1 MWPPNKI
8 LFPVDFSER
17 SVGAARYVRALCCR
31 FRPEITLIHVLP
43 PPAYGI
49 GSLESGP
56 LMVEEAWE
64 EQQLR
69 AKQDVSEFAARE
81 LGSFRVHPMVLEGDP
96 AAAIV
101 EKAQSGVSSSVRS
114 RQRSCMMRIARSG
127 PERIY
132 RLCRLGHHSKRR
144 LSKSFAL

>member
-17 SVGAARYVRALCCR
+17 SISAARYVRTLGCR

-49 GSLESGP
+49 RSLESGP

-64 EQQLR
+64 EQQRR
-69 AKQDVSEFAARE
+69 AQEDVSAFAARE
-81 LGSFRVHPMVLEGDP
+81 LGPFQVHPMVLEADP
-96 AAAIV
+96 ASKIV
-101 EKAQSGVSSSVRS
+101 EKDSPGAPTWS
-114 RQRSCMMRIARSG
+114 
-127 PERIY
+127 
-132 RLCRLGHHSKRR
+132 
-144 LSKSFAL
+144 